1 MTTPARHG
9 QEEAVQRDDKSLR
22 QTLLNGKKT
31 ERIIFA
37 VTPEMKKVLAAI
49 AEDQCTSVSGLLTS
63 LAMGE
68 ISTKNDVAC
77 HALSDMEVER

>member
-1 MTTPARHG
+1 M
-9 QEEAVQRDDKSLR
+9 DDKSLR

-68 ISTKNDVAC
+68 ISTKNDVAS
-77 HALSDMEVER
+77 HTLSDMEVER

>member
-9 QEEAVQRDDKSLR
+9 QEEAVQMDDKSLR

-77 HALSDMEVER
+77 HALSDMGVER

>member
-1 MTTPARHG
+1 M
-9 QEEAVQRDDKSLR
+9 DDKSLR

>member
-1 MTTPARHG
+1 MTTPTRHR
-9 QEEAVQRDDKSLR
+9 QEEAVQMDDKSLR

-68 ISTKNDVAC
+68 ISTKRDVAY

>member
-1 MTTPARHG
+1 MTPARHG
-9 QEEAVQRDDKSLR
+9 QEEAVQMDDKSLR

-77 HALSDMEVER
+77 HALSDM